1 MISFDDFK
9 KLDIR
14 IGKIIS
20 VEKVPNADKLLKFTF
35 DLGDEQRQIIAGM
48 AEFFE
53 NPQGLVGKEMPILTN
68 IEPRTFR
75 GHTSHGMIIAA
86 DDNGRPILLHPEIE
100 IPPGSHVK

>member
-14 IGKIIS
+14 IGKVVS
-20 VEKVPNADKLLKFTF
+20 VEKVADADKLLKFTF
-35 DLGDEQRQIIAGM
+35 DIGDEQRQIIAGM

-53 NPQGLVGKEMPILTN
+53 NPQELIGKEMPILTN

-86 DDNGRPILLHPEIE
+86 DVNRRPILLHPETE
-100 IPPGSHVK
+100 IPPGSIVK

>member
-14 IGKIIS
+14 IGKVVS
-20 VEKVPNADKLLKFTF
+20 VEKVADADKLLKFTF

-48 AEFFE
+48 AEFFTDTSE
-53 NPQGLVGKEMPILTN
+53 LVGKEMPILTN

-75 GHTSHGMIIAA
+75 GYTSHGMIIAA
-86 DDNGRPILLHPEIE
+86 DVDGKPILLHPETE
-100 IPPGSHVK
+100 IPPGSVVK